1 MFGEDEDNLF
11 DGNSSEKENE
21 NTVSVQ
27 QTGNGTNSFGKYKKP
42 QKDNEVDED
51 EDNLFDENSNSN
63 KENEN
68 KNTGSVQQNGNGTN
82 SFGKNKKPQKDN
94 EVDTNGCVNTNQIGI
109 IENTPITRVHKSP
122 FR

>member
-21 NTVSVQ
+21 NA
-27 QTGNGTNSFGKYKKP
+27 G
-42 QKDNEVDED
+42 D
-51 EDNLFDENSNSN
+51 
-63 KENEN
+63 
-68 KNTGSVQQNGNGTN
+68 VQQNGNGTN